1 MLKCIR
7 PAPKLVYGIHDPEGF
22 AILTQLRVGLREL
35 NFNKFRH
42 NFKDE
47 VNPLCPANDGVED
60 IEHFLLHCRSYQA
73 PMSDLL
79 NSVSAILLPY
89 GFSSLSSEVL
99 LRYMLY
105 GDQSLTFE
113 TSKRLLEATLT
124 FIHATE
130 RFKTISVLTI
140 PYIGTYPYF
149 LFSKSQ
155 GVVASRIEL
164 DDTICSWGS
173 TFHVGYNQTN
183 NLKHS

>member
-1 MLKCIR
+1 MRIK
-7 PAPKLVYGIHDPEGF
+7 K
-22 AILTQLRVGLREL
+22 
-35 NFNKFRH
+35 K
-42 NFKDE
+42 KKKK
-47 VNPLCPANDGVED
+47 
-60 IEHFLLHCRSYQA
+60 
-73 PMSDLL
+73 
-79 NSVSAILLPY
+79 
-89 GFSSLSSEVL
+89 
-99 LRYMLY
+99 RYMLY

-149 LFSKSQ
+149 LFSKSR

-173 TFHVGYNQTN
+173 PFHVGYNPTN
-183 NLKHS
+183 NLKHFFFYILIIITWTITIQSQREHGNT